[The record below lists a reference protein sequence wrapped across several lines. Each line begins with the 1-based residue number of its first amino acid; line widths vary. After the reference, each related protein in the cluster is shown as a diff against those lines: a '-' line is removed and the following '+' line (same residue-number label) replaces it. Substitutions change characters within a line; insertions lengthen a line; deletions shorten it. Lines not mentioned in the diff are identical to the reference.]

1 MARRCC
7 FIVQLVA
14 VVIAMAVA
22 SVTAA
27 WIPSSPM
34 ASSSSRQRPAAFRVF
49 VEPPQQRQQQQR
61 RQPSNQQTQQ
71 DMIRFMEQPVAARTT
86 ITAQDVLVDDATMA
100 LVECIVRAADGRKG
114 EQIAAWIVQ
123 HVTTLTSVLVVVSGN
138 SRPQNQAI
146 GNAIGQ
152 AVLDAN
158 LLPRQPSSS
167 SSSSST
173 SSSSKAAHQTGPMI
187 EGTAESGW
195 MLIDYGSVM
204 VHIMTPKSRLFY
216 NVEGRW
222 RDSAVPIDLSA
233 MLVPNSG
240 APPPSSSSS
249 ATIDTMEPTRED
261 DPFWS

>member
-1 MARRCC
+1 MVTPSAR
-7 FIVQLVA
+7 
-14 VVIAMAVA
+14 
-22 SVTAA
+22 
-27 WIPSSPM
+27 
-34 ASSSSRQRPAAFRVF
+34 RPAAVVF
-49 VEPPQQRQQQQR
+49 VEPPQQQQRQQQQR
-61 RQPSNQQTQQ
+61 QRQPSNQQTQQ
-71 DMIRFMEQPVAARTT
+71 DMIRFMEQPVATRTT
-86 ITAQDVLVDDATMA
+86 ITAQDILVDDATMA

-146 GNAIGQ
+146 GNAISQ
-152 AVLDAN
+152 AVLEAN
-158 LLPRQPSSS
+158 LLPTLP
-167 SSSSST
+167 T
-173 SSSSKAAHQTGPMI
+173 SSLSSKPTGPAI

-216 NVEGRW
+216 NVEGQW
-222 RDSAVPIDLSA
+222 RDSAVAIDLSA

-240 APPPSSSSS
+240 SPSS
-249 ATIDTMEPTRED
+249 ATTINTMEPTQED

>member
-1 MARRCC
+1 MARC
-7 FIVQLVA
+7 FALQLVA
-14 VVIAMAVA
+14 IMAMGTA
-22 SVTAA
+22 SVVAA
-27 WIPSSPM
+27 WIPSSSM
-34 ASSSSRQRPAAFRVF
+34 ALSSRRPAAFRVF
-49 VEPPQQRQQQQR
+49 VEPPQQQQR
-61 RQPSNQQTQQ
+61 QRRPASNQQTQQ

-86 ITAQDVLVDDATMA
+86 ITAQDVMVDDATLA

-146 GNAIGQ
+146 GNAISQ

-158 LLPRQPSSS
+158 LLPTSSS
-167 SSSSST
+167 SSKVS
-173 SSSSKAAHQTGPMI
+173 QRTGPMI

-216 NVEGRW
+216 NVEGQW

-233 MLVPNSG
+233 MLVPNTG
-240 APPPSSSSS
+240 APSSSTAS
-249 ATIDTMEPTRED
+249 ATIDAMEPTRED